1 MWEAAMWEDA
11 DGDHAYYTSQVF
23 DQVIVM
29 PETIDAIRA
38 LTGIG
43 TDAALGL
50 GLGLVRD
57 FQRNSDR
64 SRGP

>member
-1 MWEAAMWEDA
+1 MWEDA

-23 DQVIVM
+23 NQVIVKQ
-29 PETIDAIRA
+29 ETIDAIRA

-50 GLGLVRD
+50 VRD

>member
-1 MWEAAMWEDA
+1 MWEDA
-11 DGDHAYYTSQVF
+11 DADHAYYTSQVF
-23 DQVIVM
+23 NQVIVM

-38 LTGIG
+38 LTGIR
-43 TDAALGL
+43 TDAAL